1 MSTIFNRDDDAA
13 PQTAARG
20 APRATL
26 GMRLY
31 DDLPEAK
38 TAAKGDAEGG
48 GDEGRGG
55 AAPGRLAA
63 SAIERR
69 ASATRARERV
79 GAEGRRRNRLRR
91 RLGCFERRR
100 PR

>member
-48 GDEGRGG
+48 GDEGRGWG
-55 AAPGRLAA
+55 GTYLIASGRY
-63 SAIERR
+63 
-69 ASATRARERV
+69 
-79 GAEGRRRNRLRR
+79 GKGR
-91 RLGCFERRR
+91 
-100 PR
+100 